1 MKFSGIR
8 MLAMSAV
15 LCLAPSFGQA
25 QDYPS
30 RPITF
35 IVPWQ
40 AGGPIDAA
48 MRAVAHGASKR
59 LGQPIVVDNK
69 PGAAG
74 TLGPASMVATAKP
87 DGYTIAQV
95 GTPVFRLPLIQKTA
109 YDPEKDFTL
118 VARLMGITFGIVT
131 TAQSPFKTWA
141 DVVAHAKK
149 NPGKVTYAS
158 PGQNSTPHLAMEQLA
173 TLAGIDL
180 VHVPFKST
188 PESTTALLGGH
199 TDLQVD
205 GSGFRSIVESG
216 KARLLALYTAKR
228 PARWAHVPT
237 VTELGYPLVVESPI
251 GIAGPKGMD
260 PKVVAK
266 LHEAFRASLDDPEVK
281 RVMDEVEM
289 VRAYLPAKD
298 WADALARGRK
308 EDLVLL
314 GRMGILRAD
323 LK

>member
-1 MKFSGIR
+1 MKQMGLR
-8 MLAMSAV
+8 GLAVLAGLAMTASSV
-15 LCLAPSFGQA
+15 LA
-25 QDYPS
+25 QEYPT

-48 MRAVAHGASKR
+48 MRAVALGASKR
-59 LGQPIVVDNK
+59 LGQPIVIDNR

-74 TLGPASMVATAKP
+74 TLGPTSMVATAKP
-87 DGYTIAQV
+87 DGYTITQV

-109 YDPEKDFTL
+109 YDPEKDFTY

-131 TAQSPFKTWA
+131 TANSPFKSWA
-141 DVVAHAKK
+141 DVVAHAKR

-173 TLAGIDL
+173 TLAGIEL

-205 GSGFRSIVESG
+205 GSGFRPIVESG
-216 KARLLALYTAKR
+216 KARLLALWTAKR
-228 PARWAHVPT
+228 PARWPNVPT
-237 VTELGYPLVVESPI
+237 VSELGYPLVVESPI

-260 PKVVAK
+260 PKVAEK
-266 LHEAFRASLDDPEVK
+266 LHDAFRAALDDPEVK
-281 RVMDEVEM
+281 RVMNDTEM
-289 VRAYLPAKD
+289 VRAYLGPKEWVQELAK
-298 WADALARGRK
+298 ARS
-308 EDLVLL
+308 EDKVLL